1 MLLLGVDFTSA
12 PSARKP
18 ITVALGELQH
28 GQLLAR
34 EIRRCPDWPSFEA
47 LLGSAGPW
55 CGGFDFPFGLPRELV
70 LQLGWPLDWAGLV
83 EHVRAL
89 GKPAFK
95 AALDGVR
102 ESRPAGSR
110 YIHRATDI
118 PAQSHSPMKLV
129 NPPVG
134 LMFFEGAPRLLAA
147 GATLPGMHRGD
158 PARIALEAYPALL
171 ARRFTRESYKSDTR
185 AKQTPQRCL
194 ARERILAG
202 LEAGQPGSPRVCC
215 APVLRGQLL
224 DDASGDSLDAVLAL
238 LQAARAWSL
247 RDKHFGLP
255 PGMDSLEGWILSA
268 EPLESRA

>member
-1 MLLLGVDFTSA
+1 MRFIGVDFTSA

-18 ITVALGELQH
+18 ITAALGELQH
-28 GQLLAR
+28 GQLVVS
-34 EIRRCPDWPSFEA
+34 EIRPCMSWAEFEA
-47 LLGSAGPW
+47 LLAAPGPW

-70 LQLGWPLDWAGLV
+70 VQLGWPHDWAGLIT
-83 EHVRAL
+83 HVRAL

-95 AALDGVR
+95 AALDQVR
-102 ESRPAGSR
+102 ESRPMGCR

-134 LMFFEGAPRLLAA
+134 LMFFEGTPRLLAA
-147 GATLPGMHRGD
+147 GVTLPGMHSGD

-185 AKQTPQRCL
+185 AKQTPERRV

-202 LEAGQPGSPRVCC
+202 LDAGQPLG
-215 APVLRGQLL
+215 PVLKMSPSLRVQALE
-224 DDASGDSLDAVLAL
+224 DASGDSLDALLAM
-238 LQAARAWSL
+238 LQAASAWAQ
-247 RDKHFGLP
+247 RERGFGLP
-255 PGMDSLEGWILSA
+255 PGMDPIEGWILSVQ
-268 EPLESRA
+268 PIES

>member
-18 ITVALGELQH
+18 ITAALGRL
-28 GQLLAR
+28 R
-34 EIRRCPDWPSFEA
+34 EGRVRLEAIRQYPDWPSFEA

-83 EHVRAL
+83 KQVRAL

-102 ESRPAGSR
+102 ESRPVGSR
-110 YIHRATDI
+110 YIHRVTDI

-147 GATLPGMHRGD
+147 GVTLPGMHQGD

-171 ARRFTRESYKSDTR
+171 ARRFTRDSYKSDTR
-185 AKQTPQRCL
+185 AKQTPERRV

-202 LEAGQPGSPRVCC
+202 LEAGQPGSPGLCY

-224 DDASGDSLDAVLAL
+224 EDASGDSLDAVLAL

-247 RDKHFGLP
+247 RDYHFGLP
-255 PGMDSLEGWILSA
+255 PGMDSLEGWILSV